1 MKNKSKL
8 ISSLLI
14 TGLFLLIAF
23 GSGKDDKKVAWVSN
37 SKELFC
43 GRKFWKSTT
52 SPLGTTT
59 KSATILNCDGT
70 YTSTEDED
78 MSALNEESGNT
89 LGQSKTNNGTFSGT
103 WEIVTNFPEA
113 LKRDGSTQKHKP
125 TYIKFNSNSGT
136 VGYAEILCFK
146 YGEYYYL
153 GLTVMDAT
161 GKEFFDEEAFKGGM
175 FSGQDLCENMENKVE

>member
-1 MKNKSKL
+1 MKKKSKL
-8 ISSLLI
+8 ISSVLI
-14 TGLFLLIAF
+14 TGVFLLVAF

-70 YTSTEDED
+70 YISTEDED

-89 LGQSKTNNGTFSGT
+89 LGQSKTNNGAFSGT
-103 WEIVTNFPEA
+103 WKIVTTFPEA
-113 LKRDGSTQKHKP
+113 IKRDGSTQKQKP
-125 TYIKFNSNSGT
+125 TYIKFNSNDGKI
-136 VGYAEILCFK
+136 GYAEIYCYK
-146 YGEYYYL
+146 YEVYYYL
-153 GLTVMDAT
+153 ALTVMDAS
-161 GKEFFDEEAFKGGM
+161 GNEFYDEEAFKGGM
-175 FSGQDLCENMENKVE
+175 FSGQVLATDLENKVE